1 METITKTMVQQAIA
15 EFLSARFD
23 KKTGSDQKKLA
34 TAKEKNEFSTAANL
48 EEQLHK
54 IQIEYSLDVWMEQ
67 AANRMT
73 AKLYFG
79 THISR
84 GIHPDSQGDNIFF
97 QPECDL
103 PEGLVA
109 SQHLEEPELDANGN
123 AANLPL
129 AAFFDWLVDEKKQ
142 IRIRHLIMAKH
153 PALEG
158 VFATDAELSAQYQHS
173 FRTCLLGGGGKPA
186 TYEKNKQIFWP
197 VQNPAGQE
205 VGHVGD
211 YVCLVP
217 LYPSAFNHEF
227 HHRVNELRYSEANK
241 KARENRY
248 KAKGEQQAYVSIPD
262 VAVLKLGGSNTQN
275 VGKLN
280 NQRGGRNALLPSL
293 PPRFSQKRT
302 FRIARTQKNF
312 FNKRLY
318 YHCKTTIQHLFA
330 IVKINYKNVDIRDAR
345 KAILDSILNEI
356 LMVAATLQQANP
368 PGWTRDLHGLGY
380 SERLWL
386 DPGRSY
392 LEGEEEFAQDRL
404 HTDWRADIATR
415 FGNWLND
422 VLKDAFKQIRH
433 DFGDAEQQE
442 WIREMEEMIKQSQ
455 RKGLEVFL

>member
-1 METITKTMVQQAIA
+1 M
-15 EFLSARFD
+15 
-23 KKTGSDQKKLA
+23 
-34 TAKEKNEFSTAANL
+34 
-48 EEQLHK
+48 
-54 IQIEYSLDVWMEQ
+54 
-67 AANRMT
+67 
-73 AKLYFG
+73 
-79 THISR
+79 
-84 GIHPDSQGDNIFF
+84 
-97 QPECDL
+97 
-103 PEGLVA
+103 
-109 SQHLEEPELDANGN
+109 
-123 AANLPL
+123 
-129 AAFFDWLVDEKKQ
+129 
-142 IRIRHLIMAKH
+142 
-153 PALEG
+153 
-158 VFATDAELSAQYQHS
+158 
-173 FRTCLLGGGGKPA
+173 
-186 TYEKNKQIFWP
+186 
-197 VQNPAGQE
+197 QNPAGKE
-205 VGHVGD
+205 MGHVGD

-227 HHRVNELRYSEANK
+227 HHRVNELRYSDENK

-262 VAVLKLGGSNTQN
+262 IAALKLGGSNTQN
-275 VGKLN
+275 VGRLN
-280 NQRGGRNALLPSL
+280 NQQGGRNTLLPSL
-293 PPRFSQKRT
+293 PPRFSQKRA

-318 YHCKTTIQHLFA
+318 YHCKITIQHLFA
-330 IVKINYKNVDIRDAR
+330 IVKINYNNVDIRDAR

-356 LMVAATLQQANP
+356 LMVATTLQQANP

-386 DPGRSY
+386 DPGRAY
-392 LEGEEEFAQDRL
+392 LEGEEEFGQDRL